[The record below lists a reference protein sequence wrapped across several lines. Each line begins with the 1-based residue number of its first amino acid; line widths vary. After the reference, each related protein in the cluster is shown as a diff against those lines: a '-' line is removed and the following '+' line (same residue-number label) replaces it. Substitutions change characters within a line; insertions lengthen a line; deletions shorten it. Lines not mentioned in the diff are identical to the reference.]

1 MASYVER
8 IIDFLERQGN
18 NNDLPKMLVEDIQWA
33 IDVISQNKLYTGNMD
48 SIKFNKD
55 RPEIKA
61 WTDLINL
68 NSIPTNKEEM
78 ERLKYYE
85 ELFKLESQK
94 KGRKV
99 IEKIKNNAPTND
111 SKFNP
116 EDTQSLLIPKTDEQ
130 AA

>member
-18 NNDLPKMLVEDIQWA
+18 NSDIPKMLVEDIQWA
-33 IDVISQNKLYTGNMD
+33 IEVISQNRLYTGSMD
-48 SIKFNKD
+48 SIKFNTE

-85 ELFKLESQK
+85 ELHKLESQK

-99 IEKIKNNAPTND
+99 LEKMKNSPPPND
-111 SKFNP
+111 QNQK
-116 EDTQSLLIPKTDEQ
+116 
-130 AA
+130 